1 VVVNQGG
8 ELMASLELVLDR
20 NAFLSALFKAQGVV
34 DRKSTGNVL
43 SNLLLETISDERVT
57 LTGTDFDVILR
68 AELSANIKTSGT
80 ACINGKSL
88 FDVVK
93 NVSEPEI
100 HFKLLE
106 NHWVEITAGR
116 SRFKLAGIN
125 ASDYPEI
132 AKPGSLSWVSIPRP
146 MLKDFI
152 DKTAF
157 SVSNDETRMNLNG
170 VFLRIQPAENNQAR
184 ITMVSTDGHR
194 LSKVE
199 SEVELGG
206 YEQQSFSAIVHKKGV
221 QELKRLL
228 DDEAEEIGVGFAPG
242 HIVFSTGSTAFT
254 VRQIED
260 SYPDYERVIPTSA
273 PNKVKIGRQQLA
285 EVIKRI
291 AILTSNKTYII
302 KMELEAGKI
311 AFSSSTPDY
320 GEGRDEIDVDYQG
333 DKMTIGYNYS
343 YLLDVF
349 QSLRGDDIVLEL
361 NDEYGPTVITSPSE
375 PGALFVVM
383 PMRI

>member
-1 VVVNQGG
+1 MGN
-8 ELMASLELVLDR
+8 LELVLNR
-20 NAFLSALFKAQGVV
+20 NTFLNALFKAQGVV

-68 AELSANIKTSGT
+68 AELDATIKTPGT

-93 NVSEPEI
+93 NISEEEI
-100 HFKLLE
+100 HLKLMD

-116 SRFKLAGIN
+116 SRFKLAGIH
-125 ASDYPEI
+125 AVDYPEI
-132 AKPGSLSWVSIPRP
+132 AKPEGISWIGMPRP
-146 MLKDFI
+146 MLKDFVE
-152 DKTAF
+152 KTSF

-170 VFLRIQPAENNQAR
+170 VFLQILPADGGNAR
-184 ITMVSTDGHR
+184 VTMVSTDGHR

-199 SEVELGG
+199 QTLELGG
-206 YEQQSFSAIVHKKGV
+206 YEQQTFHAIVHKKGV

-228 DDEAEEIGVGFAPG
+228 DDGDDIGVGFAPG
-242 HIVFSTGSTAFT
+242 HILFSNGSTTFT

-260 SYPDYERVIPTSA
+260 SYPDYQRVIPSSVANTVVVS
-273 PNKVKIGRQQLA
+273 RQRIQEA
-285 EVIKRI
+285 VKRI
-291 AILTSNKTYII
+291 AILTSNKTYIV
-302 KMELEAGKI
+302 KMELEPGKI
-311 AFSSSTPDY
+311 TFSSSTPDY
-320 GEGRDEIDVDYQG
+320 GEGSDEIDVQYEG
-333 DKMTIGYNYS
+333 NAMTIGYNYS
-343 YLLDVF
+343 YILDVL
-349 QSLRGDDIVLEL
+349 QSVRGADIKIEL
-361 NDEYGPTVITSPSE
+361 NDEYGPTVITSPEE